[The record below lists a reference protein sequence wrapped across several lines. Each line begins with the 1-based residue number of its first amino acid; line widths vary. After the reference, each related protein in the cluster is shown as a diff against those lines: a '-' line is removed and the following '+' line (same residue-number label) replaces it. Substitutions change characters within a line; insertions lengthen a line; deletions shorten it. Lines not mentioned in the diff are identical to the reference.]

1 MMKPYRIGWRMEG
14 ATVVMAESEDDAVRQ
29 FRQLDEPEIA
39 KDALNLEEL
48 VVGVKP
54 EDDE

>member
-1 MMKPYRIGWRMEG
+1 MKSYRIRWKMEG
-14 ATVVMAESEDDAVRQ
+14 LTVIMAESEDDAVNQ

-39 KDALNLEEL
+39 KDVLNLEEL
-48 VVGVKP
+48 AVAVKP